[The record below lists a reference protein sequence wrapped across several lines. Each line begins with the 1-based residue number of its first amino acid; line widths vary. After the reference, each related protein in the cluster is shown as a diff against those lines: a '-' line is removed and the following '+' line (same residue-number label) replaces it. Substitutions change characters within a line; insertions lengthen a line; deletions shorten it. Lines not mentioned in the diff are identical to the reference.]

1 MIMIYTMNP
10 FEVKLDDPNEVT
22 YAAMQAAEK
31 DEDIYGLFD
40 SVSEVMEALNA

>member
-1 MIMIYTMNP
+1 MIIIYTRNP

-31 DEDIYGLFD
+31 DGDIYGRVE
-40 SVSEVMEALNA
+40 SGSEGMEALNA